1 MSCPLAG
8 GSRLAA
14 IGTWSSRLL
23 IVTVP
28 ELKVIADHDLATT
41 VIPRSTLFMDIG
53 DERALLLGMGD
64 GQLSHWRVR
73 TNCAVSVYV
82 TASNKNRAVL
92 TYIQSGD
99 SHLHGCQ
106 HSQGCWSPGMTAWQ
120 FCCSHCALFRG
131 HHAQAVQIGN
141 DGSLSEHKVVS
152 IGVKPLSL
160 SAFSMAGVPYVFAAT
175 DRPAVVYAR
184 NGKLVYS
191 PVNEQD
197 VTMLC
202 SFSTDAFPGAIA
214 MAKDD
219 CLMIAQID
227 AIQKLHIRCAL
238 RLQRCWP
245 VFSPAPVSRAVA
257 SPHR

>member
-1 MSCPLAG
+1 MF
-8 GSRLAA
+8 SRLYRSQRQPL
-14 IGTWSSRLL
+14 TQPSMLL
-23 IVTVP
+23 HSCEVLLLSKLRFHSC
-28 ELKVIADHDLATT
+28 E
-41 VIPRSTLFMDIG
+41 
-53 DERALLLGMGD
+53 ALLLSKLRFHSCD
-64 GQLSHWRVR
+64 
-73 TNCAVSVYV
+73 
-82 TASNKNRAVL
+82 VL
-92 TYIQSGD
+92 LVGKVPFHMFT
-99 SHLHGCQ
+99 C
-106 HSQGCWSPGMTAWQ
+106 Q
-120 FCCSHCALFRG
+120 FCTLPLSALSRG
-131 HHAQAVQIGN
+131 HHAQPVQIGN

-238 RLQRCWP
+238 LSQRCC
-245 VFSPAPVSRAVA
+245 FLCSPSLCRVLWRGSIGEGRMHPMTGGRRANCAP
-257 SPHR
+257 